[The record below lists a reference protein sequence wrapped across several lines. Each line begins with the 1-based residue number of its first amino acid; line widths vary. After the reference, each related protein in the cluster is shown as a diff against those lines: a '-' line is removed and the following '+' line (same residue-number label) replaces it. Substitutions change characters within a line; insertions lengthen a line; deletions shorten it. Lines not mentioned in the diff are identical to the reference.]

1 MNQPRDPDAIIATWL
16 DDGPVDLPDET
27 RRAISV
33 GLRTQPRARRMA
45 ILGGSSMSPIS
56 RFATAA
62 AVLLAVGALSAF
74 VLSNRAGGP
83 GATPVPSVSAA
94 PSTTASP
101 SPSPSIAPSPSISTA
116 GWLTFSSSRYGYD
129 SKYPAD
135 WTAAQ
140 STRQWSFAVDQKDW
154 LTSAADTFI
163 GPGGPGIG
171 SRGPRF
177 TAFAVDLPGGTSSDA
192 WIAAYYG
199 PNAKGSPEP
208 CLHTPIDLGTKG
220 VDGHPVAFWQ
230 EAGPAG
236 CGGTA
241 GYVFVNGRL
250 HVFTIWLSRQEP
262 TLEALLSTVKFQP

>member
-1 MNQPRDPDAIIATWL
+1 MNQPRDLDALIATWL
-16 DDGPVDLPDET
+16 DDGPVDLPAET

-45 ILGGSSMSPIS
+45 VLGGSLMLPIN
-56 RFATAA
+56 RVVTAA
-62 AVLLAVGALSAF
+62 AVLLAVGAIS
-74 VLSNRAGGP
+74 VLALANRGGGP
-83 GATPVPSVSAA
+83 GSLPSASVA
-94 PSTTASP
+94 PSASPAVVP
-101 SPSPSIAPSPSISTA
+101 SPSQSATASFSTA
-116 GWLTFSSSRYGYD
+116 GWIKFSSNRYGYAI
-129 SKYPAD
+129 SVPAD
-135 WTAAQ
+135 WTAQQ
-140 STRQWSFAVDQKDW
+140 SDRQWSLAGNQKDW

-192 WIAAYYG
+192 WITAYYG

-208 CLHTPIDLGTKG
+208 CLHTPTDIATKE

-241 GYVFVNGRL
+241 GYVVVNGRL
-250 HVFTIWLSRQEP
+250 HVFTIWLSGQEP